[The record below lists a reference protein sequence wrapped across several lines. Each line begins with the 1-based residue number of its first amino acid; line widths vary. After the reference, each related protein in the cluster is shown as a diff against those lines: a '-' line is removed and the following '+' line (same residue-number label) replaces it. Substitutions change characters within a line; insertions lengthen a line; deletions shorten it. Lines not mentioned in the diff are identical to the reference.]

1 VTPTRANDAEP
12 AEIPADIDNGDWP
25 PEEPPIG
32 WEQFARNWQDTARL
46 CAGNADYWR
55 ERAETAER
63 ERDSL
68 ARRLAVRFEETQAA
82 YSVIARMLVGWKP
95 DGASWWRNSGTT
107 QELIT
112 EAEHRALRAATEVS
126 S

>member
-46 CAGNADYWR
+46 CAGNDELVDVLSRY
-55 ERAETAER
+55 ELIEKPTAE
-63 ERDSL
+63 
-68 ARRLAVRFEETQAA
+68 ET
-82 YSVIARMLVGWKP
+82 
-95 DGASWWRNSGTT
+95 
-107 QELIT
+107 E
-112 EAEHRALRAATEVS
+112 
-126 S
+126 